1 VTPVALTTG
10 ETVLSL
16 IGLAVGL
23 PVLILVIA
31 LFTRFMH
38 ALLEIK
44 GYAGD
49 ILEHGV
55 AIARN
60 VDGIDGLVRTRE
72 LGGALPGL
80 AGAYL
85 NRLKGPQP

>member
-1 VTPVALTTG
+1 MTPIALTTG
-10 ETVLSL
+10 ESVLSI
-16 IGLAVGL
+16 IGLVVGL
-23 PVLILVIA
+23 PVLVLVIA
-31 LFTRFMH
+31 LFNRFMSP
-38 ALLEIK
+38 LLEIK
-44 GYAGD
+44 GYADD

-60 VDGIDGLVRTRE
+60 VDGVDHLGRTLE

-85 NRLKGPQP
+85 DKLKGPQP

>member
-1 VTPVALTTG
+1 MTPVALTTG
-10 ETVLSL
+10 ESVLSI
-16 IGLAVGL
+16 IGLLLGL
-23 PVLILVIA
+23 PVLVLVIA
-31 LFTRFMH
+31 LFNRFMGP
-38 ALLEIK
+38 LLEIK
-44 GYAGD
+44 RYAGD

-60 VDGIDGLVRTRE
+60 VDGIDQLGRTKE

-80 AGAYL
+80 AVAYL